1 MAAKKTKWL
10 LAGLMWLLVGPG
22 VSHAQSPDLLN
33 AFIRCSEWYS
43 QGHYREALRFTEKAL
58 MREKQV
64 FGRDHTST
72 AIPLDNLAMFRRVQ
86 GRCAAAESLYQRALT
101 IRDKS
106 PGFRRSISTRMGR

>member
-33 AFIRCSEWYS
+33 AFNRCSELYS
-43 QGHYREALRFTEKAL
+43 QGHYREALRFTDKAL
-58 MREKQV
+58 RRGKQV
-64 FGRDHTST
+64 FGRDHPTT
-72 AIPLDNLAMFRRVQ
+72 ATPLDNLAMFHRVQ
-86 GRCAAAESLYQRALT
+86 DRYAAAEPLYQRPLT

-106 PGFRRSISTRMGR
+106 PGLRRSISASMGR

>member
-10 LAGLMWLLVGPG
+10 LAEPMWLLVGPDL
-22 VSHAQSPDLLN
+22 SHAQSPDLLN

-58 MREKQV
+58 TREKQV